1 MSVCVPSADDV
12 SERREERDWG
22 GGAVRINR
30 ESKDVCVMLAGDFGS
45 GGEKRKKRKKEGKK
59 KRTDRKKDREGK

>member
-12 SERREERDWG
+12 SERREERDGG

-30 ESKDVCVMLAGDFGS
+30 ESKDVCVMIAGDFGS
-45 GGEKRKKRKKEGKK
+45 GGGGGEEKEAEERRKEKKNGPEEG
-59 KRTDRKKDREGK
+59 